1 MKIEDSNSVP
11 VSIIKLK
18 WLSYILI
25 VGLFGTFVVWGT
37 VAPLESAA
45 LAPGQVA
52 IEGNRKTVQH
62 LEGGIVKSIL
72 VQEGLEVKQGDIL
85 IIMDDTKSLS
95 IKKSLKSKQEQ
106 LLITQVRLLA
116 ELNPKTSI
124 TKEMNKLNLL
134 GSHSE
139 KLIRNETALYE
150 SRKKALESELSM
162 TKQKI
167 KSLQA
172 NVKGYKANVD
182 TNNLILESLNGEL
195 TDKYK
200 LLEGGYIDAM
210 QVKRLERHT
219 QSLMGEVQ
227 GYQSRIES
235 SEQRIQELKIKY
247 RYIKQKQRKEISI
260 QLAEV
265 HQTLFEVEQEL
276 IVLQD
281 QVERSNVRAPVDGKV
296 LALNIHTLGAVIEPG
311 EKILDIV
318 PENQPLIVHAQ
329 ISPQDIDRVRHGMV
343 AKVRFASFKSSVTP
357 EVAGT
362 LVEISADA
370 LTNEHTNMPYY
381 LAKVVITR
389 EALIPLGDQALVP
402 GMPTEVLINTGSRT
416 LLAYMVQPVTDSIAR
431 SFIED

>member
-85 IIMDDTKSLS
+85 VIMDDTKSLS

-134 GSHSE
+134 GPHSE

-150 SRKKALESELSM
+150 LRKKALESELSM

-311 EKILDIV
+311 EKILNIV

-343 AKVRFASFKSSVTP
+343 AKVRFTSFKSSVTP

-389 EALIPLGDQALVP
+389 EALIPLGNQALVP